1 MKGRLLIVDDDK
13 AHLSML
19 ETLLKSLSYTITC
32 AGDGED
38 AIREVQ
44 KVPYDLVLMD
54 VRMANVGGMEALKE
68 IKHLNPSIPVIIMT
82 AYSSVDKAVEA
93 MRLGADD
100 YLTKPLNFEELKL
113 SIERVT
119 QHLQLSQ
126 ENSRLKEQLI
136 TEGNFSGIIGSSPAI
151 KEVIETAKIA
161 APTEATI
168 LISGESGTGKEL
180 FAKAIHKNSK
190 RKENPLVS
198 VSCAALNETLLE
210 SELFGHEK
218 GAFTGAEKRRDG
230 LFISADKG
238 TIFLDEIGE
247 IPLSMQVKLLRV
259 LQEKEI
265 QKVGSDTVTK
275 IDTRVIVA
283 TNRNL
288 EEEVEK
294 GNFRQDLFYR
304 LNVINIKVP
313 PLRERTDD
321 IPLLAQKFLNR
332 FTKENNKIIKGF
344 TPMAMDALTK
354 YNWPG
359 NVRELENIIE
369 RAIILCLGQ
378 YISEKDLPANVLKD
392 YTPETSV
399 QLQLAGGGKTL
410 DEIESIALIETLR
423 QTKGNKTE
431 AAKILNITRTTLN
444 NKLKRHDLDLSTI
457 LPLDSDKPVDLD
469 SCKDCF

>member
-1 MKGRLLIVDDDK
+1 MKGRLLIVDDDT

-19 ETLLKSLSYTITC
+19 ETLLKSLSYAIEC
-32 AGDGED
+32 VKDGAD
-38 AIREVQ
+38 AIRQVQ
-44 KVPYDLVLMD
+44 ETPYDLVLMD

-68 IKHLNPSIPVIIMT
+68 IKHFNPAIPVIIMT

-119 QHLQLSQ
+119 KHLKLSL
-126 ENSRLKEQLI
+126 ENTQLKEQLL
-136 TEGNFSGIIGSSPAI
+136 GQGDFSGIIGTSPAI
-151 KEVIETAKIA
+151 REVIDTAKIA
-161 APTEATI
+161 APTDANI

-190 RKENPLVS
+190 RNKKPLIS
-198 VSCAALNETLLE
+198 VNCAALSETLLE

-218 GAFTGAEKRRDG
+218 GAFTGADKSRDG

-265 QKVGSDTVTK
+265 QKVGSDKVTN
-275 IDTRVIVA
+275 IDVRVIVA
-283 TNRNL
+283 TNKNL
-288 EEEVEK
+288 EKEVEA

-304 LNVINIKVP
+304 LNVINVKVP
-313 PLRERTDD
+313 PLRHRADD
-321 IPLLAQKFLNR
+321 IPLLAQKFLDR
-332 FTKENNKIIKGF
+332 YTKENNKEIKGF
-344 TPMAMDALTK
+344 TPMAMDALVK
-354 YNWPG
+354 YGWPG

-378 YISEKDLPANVLKD
+378 YISEKDLPSNVLKD
-392 YTPETSV
+392 YEPDNIAGHDLS
-399 QLQLAGGGKTL
+399 GGGRTL
-410 DEIESIALIETLR
+410 DEIEGIALIETLK

-444 NKLKRHDLDLSTI
+444 NKLKRHNLDLDKI
-457 LPLDSDKPVDLD
+457 LPATP
-469 SCKDCF
+469 

>member
-1 MKGRLLIVDDDK
+1 MKGRLLIVDDDQ

-19 ETLLKSLSYTITC
+19 ETLLKSLSYAIEC
-32 AGDGED
+32 VRDGAD
-38 AIREVQ
+38 AVQQVQ
-44 KVPYDLVLMD
+44 KKPYDLVLMD

-68 IKHLNPSIPVIIMT
+68 IKHFNPAVPVIIMT

-119 QHLQLSQ
+119 QHLQLSL
-126 ENSRLKEQLI
+126 ENRQLKAQLLSD
-136 TEGNFSGIIGSSPAI
+136 GDFSGIIGTSQAI

-161 APTEATI
+161 APTDAGI

-190 RKENPLVS
+190 RKEKPLIS
-198 VSCAALNETLLE
+198 VNCAALSETLLE

-218 GAFTGAEKRRDG
+218 GAFTGADKPRDG
-230 LFISADKG
+230 LFISANRG

-265 QKVGSDTVTK
+265 QKVGSDKVTN
-275 IDTRVIVA
+275 IDVRVIVA
-283 TNRNL
+283 TNKDL
-288 EEEVEK
+288 EKEVEK
-294 GNFRQDLFYR
+294 GTFRRDLFYR

-313 PLRERTDD
+313 PLRDRADD

-332 FTKENNKIIKGF
+332 YTKENKKVIKGF
-344 TPMAMDALTK
+344 TPMVMDALVK
-354 YNWPG
+354 YGWPG

-369 RAIILCLGQ
+369 RAIILCPGQ
-378 YISEKDLPANVLKD
+378 YVCEKDLPSNVLKD
-392 YTPETSV
+392 YEPETLV
-399 QLQLAGGGKTL
+399 RHQLAGGGKTL

-444 NKLKRHDLDLSTI
+444 NKLKRHNLDLDKILSTN
-457 LPLDSDKPVDLD
+457 S
-469 SCKDCF
+469 

>member
-1 MKGRLLIVDDDK
+1 MKGRLLIVDDDT

-19 ETLLKSLSYTITC
+19 ETLLKSLSYTIEC
-32 AGDGED
+32 VKDGSD
-38 AIREVQ
+38 AIRQVQ
-44 KVPYDLVLMD
+44 QTPYDLVLMD

-68 IKHLNPSIPVIIMT
+68 IKHFNPATPVIMMT

-119 QHLQLSQ
+119 QHLKLSL
-126 ENSRLKEQLI
+126 ENSQLKEQLL
-136 TEGNFSGIIGSSPAI
+136 GQGDFSRIIGTSPAI
-151 KEVIETAKIA
+151 REVIDTAKIA
-161 APTEATI
+161 APTDANI

-180 FAKAIHKNSK
+180 FAKAIHTNSK
-190 RKENPLVS
+190 RKDKSLIS
-198 VSCAALNETLLE
+198 VNCAALSETLLE

-218 GAFTGAEKRRDG
+218 GAFTGADKPRDG

-265 QKVGSDTVTK
+265 QKVGSDKVTN
-275 IDTRVIVA
+275 IDVRVITA
-283 TNRNL
+283 TNKDL
-288 EEEVEK
+288 EKEVEA
-294 GNFRQDLFYR
+294 GTFRQDLFYR
-304 LNVINIKVP
+304 LNVINVKVP
-313 PLRERTDD
+313 PLRDRADD
-321 IPLLAQKFLNR
+321 IPLLAKKFLDRYTREN
-332 FTKENNKIIKGF
+332 TKDIKGF
-344 TPMAMDALTK
+344 TPMAMDALVK
-354 YNWPG
+354 YGWPG

-392 YTPETSV
+392 YEPDDIIG
-399 QLQLAGGGKTL
+399 QDLAGGGKTL
-410 DEIESIALIETLR
+410 DEIETIALIETLR

-444 NKLKRHDLDLSTI
+444 NKLKRHNLDLDKI
-457 LPLDSDKPVDLD
+457 LPANL
-469 SCKDCF
+469 

>member
-1 MKGRLLIVDDDK
+1 MKGRLLIVDDDT

-19 ETLLKSLSYTITC
+19 ETLLKSLSYAIEC
-32 AGDGED
+32 VQDGVD
-38 AIREVQ
+38 AIRQVQ
-44 KVPYDLVLMD
+44 KMPYDLVLMD

-68 IKHLNPSIPVIIMT
+68 IKHLNPAIPVIIMT

-119 QHLQLSQ
+119 KHLQLSL
-126 ENSRLKEQLI
+126 ENSQLKAQLLS
-136 TEGNFSGIIGSSPAI
+136 EGDFSGILGTSPAI
-151 KEVIETAKIA
+151 KEVIDTAKIA
-161 APTEATI
+161 APTDATI

-190 RKENPLVS
+190 RKENPLIS
-198 VSCAALNETLLE
+198 VNCAALSETLLE

-218 GAFTGAEKRRDG
+218 GAFTGADKPRDG
-230 LFISADKG
+230 LFISADRG

-247 IPLSMQVKLLRV
+247 VPLSMQVKLLRV

-265 QKVGSDTVTK
+265 QKVGSDKVK
-275 IDTRVIVA
+275 NIDVRVIVA
-283 TNRNL
+283 TNKDL
-288 EEEVEK
+288 EKEVEK
-294 GNFRQDLFYR
+294 GAFRQDLFYR
-304 LNVINIKVP
+304 LNVINVKVP
-313 PLRERTDD
+313 PLRDRADD
-321 IPLLAQKFLNR
+321 IPLLAQKFLNKYA
-332 FTKENNKIIKGF
+332 KENKKDIKGF
-344 TPMAMDALTK
+344 TPMAMDALVK
-354 YNWPG
+354 YSWPG

-378 YISEKDLPANVLKD
+378 YICEKDLPSNVLKD
-392 YTPETSV
+392 YEPENLV
-399 QLQLAGGGKTL
+399 RQQLTVGGKTL

-431 AAKILNITRTTLN
+431 AARILNITRTTLN
-444 NKLKRHDLDLSTI
+444 NKLKRHNLDLDKI
-457 LPLDSDKPVDLD
+457 LPATL
-469 SCKDCF
+469 

>member
-1 MKGRLLIVDDDK
+1 MKGRLLIVDDDT

-19 ETLLKSLSYTITC
+19 ETLLKSLSYAIEC
-32 AGDGED
+32 VKDGAD
-38 AIREVQ
+38 AIRQVQ
-44 KVPYDLVLMD
+44 KNPYDLVLMD
-54 VRMANVGGMEALKE
+54 VRMANLGGMEALKE
-68 IKHLNPSIPVIIMT
+68 IKHLNPAIPVIIMT

-119 QHLQLSQ
+119 KHLQLSL
-126 ENSRLKEQLI
+126 ENNRLKEQLLG
-136 TEGNFSGIIGSSPAI
+136 EGAFSGIIGTSSAI
-151 KEVIETAKIA
+151 REVIDTAKIA
-161 APTEATI
+161 APTDANI

-190 RKENPLVS
+190 RKESPLIS
-198 VSCAALNETLLE
+198 VNCAALSETLLE

-218 GAFTGAEKRRDG
+218 GAFTGADKPRAG

-265 QKVGSDTVTK
+265 QKVGSDQVTS
-275 IDTRVIVA
+275 IDVRVIVA
-283 TNRNL
+283 TNKNL

-294 GNFRQDLFYR
+294 GSFRQDLFYR
-304 LNVINIKVP
+304 LNVINVKVP
-313 PLRERTDD
+313 PLRDRTDD

-332 FTKENNKIIKGF
+332 YTKENKKEIKGF
-344 TPMAMDALTK
+344 TPMAMDALVK
-354 YNWPG
+354 YGWPG

-378 YISEKDLPANVLKD
+378 YICEKDLPSNVLKD
-392 YTPETSV
+392 YEPENIARHE
-399 QLQLAGGGKTL
+399 LAGGGKTL
-410 DEIESIALIETLR
+410 NEIESIALIGTLK

-431 AAKILNITRTTLN
+431 AARILNITRTTLN
-444 NKLKRHDLDLSTI
+444 NKLKRHNLDLDKI
-457 LPLDSDKPVDLD
+457 LPTSP
-469 SCKDCF
+469 

>member
-1 MKGRLLIVDDDK
+1 MKGRLLIVDDDT

-19 ETLLKSLSYTITC
+19 ETLLKSLSYTIEC
-32 AGDGED
+32 VKDGAD
-38 AIREVQ
+38 AIRQVQ
-44 KVPYDLVLMD
+44 ETPYDLVLMD

-68 IKHLNPSIPVIIMT
+68 IKQFNPAVPVIIMT

-119 QHLQLSQ
+119 QHLQLSL
-126 ENSRLKEQLI
+126 ENSQLKEQLL
-136 TEGNFSGIIGSSPAI
+136 GQGDFSGIIGTSPAI
-151 KEVIETAKIA
+151 REVIDTAKIA
-161 APTEATI
+161 APTDANI

-180 FAKAIHKNSK
+180 FAKAIHTNSK
-190 RKENPLVS
+190 RKDKSLIS
-198 VSCAALNETLLE
+198 VNCAALSETLLE

-218 GAFTGAEKRRDG
+218 GAFTGADKPRDG

-265 QKVGSDTVTK
+265 QKVGSDKVTN
-275 IDTRVIVA
+275 IDVRVIVA
-283 TNRNL
+283 TNKDL
-288 EEEVEK
+288 EKEVEA

-304 LNVINIKVP
+304 LNVINVKVP
-313 PLRERTDD
+313 PLRDRSDD
-321 IPLLAQKFLNR
+321 IPLLAKKFLDR
-332 FTKENNKIIKGF
+332 YTRENNKDIKGF
-344 TPMAMDALTK
+344 TPMAMDALVK
-354 YNWPG
+354 YGWPG

-392 YTPETSV
+392 YEPDNTIGHE
-399 QLQLAGGGKTL
+399 LAGGGKTL
-410 DEIESIALIETLR
+410 DEIETIALIETLR

-444 NKLKRHDLDLSTI
+444 NKLKRHNLDLDKI
-457 LPLDSDKPVDLD
+457 LPANL
-469 SCKDCF
+469 

>member
-1 MKGRLLIVDDDK
+1 MKGRLLIVDDDT

-19 ETLLKSLSYTITC
+19 ETLLKSLSYAIQC
-32 AGDGED
+32 VKDGAD
-38 AIREVQ
+38 AIRQVQ
-44 KVPYDLVLMD
+44 ETPYDLVLMD

-68 IKHLNPSIPVIIMT
+68 IKHFNPAVPVIIMT

-119 QHLQLSQ
+119 QHLQLAL
-126 ENSRLKEQLI
+126 ENTQLKEQLL
-136 TEGNFSGIIGSSPAI
+136 GQGDFSGIIGTSPAI
-151 KEVIETAKIA
+151 REVIDTAKIA
-161 APTEATI
+161 APTDANI

-180 FAKAIHKNSK
+180 FAKAIHTNSK
-190 RKENPLVS
+190 RKETSLIS
-198 VSCAALNETLLE
+198 VNCAALSETLLE

-218 GAFTGAEKRRDG
+218 GAFTGADKPRDG

-247 IPLSMQVKLLRV
+247 IPLSRQVKLLRV

-265 QKVGSDTVTK
+265 QKVGSDKVTD
-275 IDTRVIVA
+275 IDVRVIVA
-283 TNRNL
+283 TNKDL
-288 EEEVEK
+288 EKEVEA

-304 LNVINIKVP
+304 LNVINVKVP
-313 PLRERTDD
+313 PLRDRADD
-321 IPLLAQKFLNR
+321 IPLLAQKFLDR
-332 FTKENNKIIKGF
+332 YTRENNKDIKGF
-344 TPMAMDALTK
+344 TPMAMDALVK
-354 YNWPG
+354 YGWPG

-392 YTPETSV
+392 YEPDNMIGHD
-399 QLQLAGGGKTL
+399 LAGGGKTL
-410 DEIESIALIETLR
+410 NEIESIALVDTLR

-444 NKLKRHDLDLSTI
+444 NKLKRHNLDLEKI
-457 LPLDSDKPVDLD
+457 LPANP
-469 SCKDCF
+469 

>member
-1 MKGRLLIVDDDK
+1 MKGRLLIVDDDT

-19 ETLLKSLSYTITC
+19 ETLLKSLSYAIEC
-32 AGDGED
+32 VQDGVD
-38 AIREVQ
+38 AIRQVQ
-44 KVPYDLVLMD
+44 KMPYDLVLMD

-68 IKHLNPSIPVIIMT
+68 IKHLNPAIPVIIMT

-119 QHLQLSQ
+119 KHLQLSL
-126 ENSRLKEQLI
+126 ENSQLKAQLLS
-136 TEGNFSGIIGSSPAI
+136 EGDFSGILGTSPAI
-151 KEVIETAKIA
+151 KEVIDTAKIA
-161 APTEATI
+161 APTDATI

-190 RKENPLVS
+190 RKENPLIS
-198 VSCAALNETLLE
+198 VNCAALSETLLE

-218 GAFTGAEKRRDG
+218 GAFTGADKPRDG

-247 IPLSMQVKLLRV
+247 VPLSMQVKLLRV

-265 QKVGSDTVTK
+265 QKVGSDKVK
-275 IDTRVIVA
+275 NIDVRVIVA
-283 TNRNL
+283 TNKDL
-288 EEEVEK
+288 EKEVEK
-294 GNFRQDLFYR
+294 GAFRQDLFYR
-304 LNVINIKVP
+304 LNVINVKVP
-313 PLRERTDD
+313 PLRDRADD
-321 IPLLAQKFLNR
+321 IPLLAQKFLNKYA
-332 FTKENNKIIKGF
+332 KENKKDIKGF
-344 TPMAMDALTK
+344 TPMAMDALVK
-354 YNWPG
+354 YSWPG

-378 YISEKDLPANVLKD
+378 YICEKDLPSNVLKD
-392 YTPETSV
+392 YEPENLV
-399 QLQLAGGGKTL
+399 RQQLTVGGKTL

-431 AAKILNITRTTLN
+431 AARILNITRTTLN
-444 NKLKRHDLDLSTI
+444 NKLKRHNLDLDKI
-457 LPLDSDKPVDLD
+457 LPATP
-469 SCKDCF
+469 

>member
-1 MKGRLLIVDDDK
+1 MKGRLLIVDDDT

-19 ETLLKSLSYTITC
+19 ETLLKSLSYTIEC
-32 AGDGED
+32 VKDGAD
-38 AIREVQ
+38 AIRQVQ
-44 KVPYDLVLMD
+44 ETPYDLVLMD

-68 IKHLNPSIPVIIMT
+68 IKQFNPAVPVIIMT

-119 QHLQLSQ
+119 QHLQLSL
-126 ENSRLKEQLI
+126 ENSQLKEQLL
-136 TEGNFSGIIGSSPAI
+136 GQGDFSGIIGTSPAI
-151 KEVIETAKIA
+151 REVIDTAKIA
-161 APTEATI
+161 APTDANI

-180 FAKAIHKNSK
+180 FAKAIHTNSK
-190 RKENPLVS
+190 RKEKSLIS
-198 VSCAALNETLLE
+198 VNCAALSETLLE

-218 GAFTGAEKRRDG
+218 GAFTGADKPRDG

-265 QKVGSDTVTK
+265 QKVGSDKVTN
-275 IDTRVIVA
+275 IDVRVIVA
-283 TNRNL
+283 TNKDL
-288 EEEVEK
+288 EKEVEA

-304 LNVINIKVP
+304 LNVINVKVP
-313 PLRERTDD
+313 PLRHRADD
-321 IPLLAQKFLNR
+321 IPLLAKKFLDR
-332 FTKENNKIIKGF
+332 YTRENNKDIKGF
-344 TPMAMDALTK
+344 TPMAMDALVK
-354 YNWPG
+354 YGWPG

-392 YTPETSV
+392 YEPDDIIG
-399 QLQLAGGGKTL
+399 QDLAGGGKTL
-410 DEIESIALIETLR
+410 DEIETIALIETLR

-444 NKLKRHDLDLSTI
+444 NKLKRHNLDLDKI
-457 LPLDSDKPVDLD
+457 LPANL
-469 SCKDCF
+469 

>member
-1 MKGRLLIVDDDK
+1 MKGRLLIVDDDT

-19 ETLLKSLSYTITC
+19 ETLLKSLSYTIEC
-32 AGDGED
+32 VKDGAD
-38 AIREVQ
+38 AIRQVQ
-44 KVPYDLVLMD
+44 ETPYDLVLMD

-68 IKHLNPSIPVIIMT
+68 IKQFNPAVPVIIMT

-119 QHLQLSQ
+119 QHLQLSL
-126 ENSRLKEQLI
+126 ENSQLKEQLL
-136 TEGNFSGIIGSSPAI
+136 GQGDFSGIIGTSPAI
-151 KEVIETAKIA
+151 REVIDTAKIA
-161 APTEATI
+161 APTDANI

-180 FAKAIHKNSK
+180 FAKAIHTNSK
-190 RKENPLVS
+190 RKEKSLIS
-198 VSCAALNETLLE
+198 VNCAALSETLLE

-218 GAFTGAEKRRDG
+218 GAFTGADKPRDG

-265 QKVGSDTVTK
+265 QKVGSDKVTN
-275 IDTRVIVA
+275 IDVRVIVA
-283 TNRNL
+283 TNKDL
-288 EEEVEK
+288 EKEVEA

-304 LNVINIKVP
+304 LNVINVKVP
-313 PLRERTDD
+313 PLRHRADD
-321 IPLLAQKFLNR
+321 IPLLAKKFLDR
-332 FTKENNKIIKGF
+332 YTRENNKNIKGF
-344 TPMAMDALTK
+344 TPMAMDALVK
-354 YNWPG
+354 YGWPG

-378 YISEKDLPANVLKD
+378 YISEKDLPASVLKD
-392 YTPETSV
+392 YEPDDIIG
-399 QLQLAGGGKTL
+399 QDLAGGGKTL
-410 DEIESIALIETLR
+410 DEIETIALIETLR

-444 NKLKRHDLDLSTI
+444 NKLKRHNLDLDKI
-457 LPLDSDKPVDLD
+457 LPANL
-469 SCKDCF
+469 

>member
-1 MKGRLLIVDDDK
+1 
-13 AHLSML
+13 
-19 ETLLKSLSYTITC
+19 
-32 AGDGED
+32 
-38 AIREVQ
+38 
-44 KVPYDLVLMD
+44 
-54 VRMANVGGMEALKE
+54 
-68 IKHLNPSIPVIIMT
+68 MT

-119 QHLQLSQ
+119 QHLQLAL
-126 ENSRLKEQLI
+126 ENTQLKEQLL
-136 TEGNFSGIIGSSPAI
+136 GQGDFSGIIGTSPAI
-151 KEVIETAKIA
+151 REVIDTAKIA
-161 APTEATI
+161 APTDANI

-180 FAKAIHKNSK
+180 FAKAIHTNSK
-190 RKENPLVS
+190 RKEKSLIS
-198 VSCAALNETLLE
+198 VNCAALSETLLE

-218 GAFTGAEKRRDG
+218 GAFTGADKPRDG

-265 QKVGSDTVTK
+265 QKVGSDKVTN
-275 IDTRVIVA
+275 IDVRVIVA
-283 TNRNL
+283 TNKDL
-288 EEEVEK
+288 EQEVAA

-304 LNVINIKVP
+304 LNVINVKVP
-313 PLRERTDD
+313 PLRDRADD
-321 IPLLAQKFLNR
+321 IPLLAKKFLDR
-332 FTKENNKIIKGF
+332 YTRENNKDLKGF
-344 TPMAMDALTK
+344 TPMAMDALVK
-354 YNWPG
+354 YGWPG

-392 YTPETSV
+392 YEPDNMIGHD
-399 QLQLAGGGKTL
+399 LAGGRKTL
-410 DEIESIALIETLR
+410 NEIESIALIETLK

-444 NKLKRHDLDLSTI
+444 NKLKRHNLDLEKI
-457 LPLDSDKPVDLD
+457 LPAPL
-469 SCKDCF
+469 

>member
-1 MKGRLLIVDDDK
+1 
-13 AHLSML
+13 
-19 ETLLKSLSYTITC
+19 
-32 AGDGED
+32 
-38 AIREVQ
+38 
-44 KVPYDLVLMD
+44 
-54 VRMANVGGMEALKE
+54 VGGMEALKE
-68 IKHLNPSIPVIIMT
+68 IKHFNPAIPVIIMT

-119 QHLQLSQ
+119 KHLKLSL
-126 ENSRLKEQLI
+126 ENTQLKEQLL
-136 TEGNFSGIIGSSPAI
+136 GQGDFSGIIGTSPAI
-151 KEVIETAKIA
+151 REVIDTAKIA
-161 APTEATI
+161 APTDANI

-190 RKENPLVS
+190 RNKKPLIS
-198 VSCAALNETLLE
+198 VNCAALSETLLE

-218 GAFTGAEKRRDG
+218 GAFTGADKSRDG

-265 QKVGSDTVTK
+265 QKVGSDKVTN
-275 IDTRVIVA
+275 IDVRVIVA
-283 TNRNL
+283 TNKNL
-288 EEEVEK
+288 EKEVEA

-304 LNVINIKVP
+304 LNVINVKVP
-313 PLRERTDD
+313 PLRHRADD
-321 IPLLAQKFLNR
+321 IPLLAQKFLDR
-332 FTKENNKIIKGF
+332 YTKENNKEIKGF
-344 TPMAMDALTK
+344 TPMAMDALVK
-354 YNWPG
+354 YGWPG

-378 YISEKDLPANVLKD
+378 YISEKDLPSNVLKD
-392 YTPETSV
+392 YEPDNIAGHDLS
-399 QLQLAGGGKTL
+399 GGGRTL
-410 DEIESIALIETLR
+410 DKIEGIALIETLK

-444 NKLKRHDLDLSTI
+444 NKLKRHNLDLDKI
-457 LPLDSDKPVDLD
+457 LPATP
-469 SCKDCF
+469 

>member
-1 MKGRLLIVDDDK
+1 MKGRLLIVDDDT

-19 ETLLKSLSYTITC
+19 ETLLKSLSYAIEC
-32 AGDGED
+32 VQDGVD
-38 AIREVQ
+38 AIRQVQ
-44 KVPYDLVLMD
+44 KMPYDLVLMD

-68 IKHLNPSIPVIIMT
+68 IKHLNPAIPVIIMT

-119 QHLQLSQ
+119 KHLQLSL
-126 ENSRLKEQLI
+126 ENSQLKAQLLS
-136 TEGNFSGIIGSSPAI
+136 EGDFSGILGTSPAI
-151 KEVIETAKIA
+151 KAVIDTAKIA
-161 APTEATI
+161 APTDATI

-190 RKENPLVS
+190 RKENPLIS
-198 VSCAALNETLLE
+198 VNCAALSETLLE

-218 GAFTGAEKRRDG
+218 GAFTGADKPRDG

-247 IPLSMQVKLLRV
+247 VPLSMQVKLLRV

-265 QKVGSDTVTK
+265 QKVGSDKVK
-275 IDTRVIVA
+275 NIDVRVIVA
-283 TNRNL
+283 TNKDL
-288 EEEVEK
+288 EKEVEK
-294 GNFRQDLFYR
+294 GAFRQDLFYR
-304 LNVINIKVP
+304 LNVINVKVP
-313 PLRERTDD
+313 PLRDRADD
-321 IPLLAQKFLNR
+321 IPLLAQKFLNKYA
-332 FTKENNKIIKGF
+332 KENKKDIKGF
-344 TPMAMDALTK
+344 TPMAMDALVK
-354 YNWPG
+354 YSWPG

-378 YISEKDLPANVLKD
+378 YICEKDLPSNVLKD
-392 YTPETSV
+392 YEPENLV
-399 QLQLAGGGKTL
+399 RQQLTVGGKTL

-431 AAKILNITRTTLN
+431 AARILNITRTTLN
-444 NKLKRHDLDLSTI
+444 NKLKRHNLDLDKI
-457 LPLDSDKPVDLD
+457 LPATP
-469 SCKDCF
+469 

>member
-1 MKGRLLIVDDDK
+1 MKGRLLIVDDDT

-19 ETLLKSLSYTITC
+19 ETLLKSLSYTIEC
-32 AGDGED
+32 VKDGAD
-38 AIREVQ
+38 AIRQVQ
-44 KVPYDLVLMD
+44 QTPYDLVLMD

-68 IKHLNPSIPVIIMT
+68 IKHFNPATPVIMMT

-119 QHLQLSQ
+119 KHLQLSL
-126 ENSRLKEQLI
+126 ENSQLKEQLL
-136 TEGNFSGIIGSSPAI
+136 GQGDFSGIIGTSPAI
-151 KEVIETAKIA
+151 REVIDTAKIA
-161 APTEATI
+161 APTDANI

-180 FAKAIHKNSK
+180 FAKAIHTNSK
-190 RKENPLVS
+190 RKEKSLIS
-198 VSCAALNETLLE
+198 VNCAALSETLLE

-218 GAFTGAEKRRDG
+218 GAFTGADKSRDG

-265 QKVGSDTVTK
+265 QKVGSDKVTN
-275 IDTRVIVA
+275 IDVRVITA
-283 TNRNL
+283 TNKDL
-288 EEEVEK
+288 EKEVAA

-304 LNVINIKVP
+304 LNVINVKVP
-313 PLRERTDD
+313 PLRHRADD
-321 IPLLAQKFLNR
+321 IPLLAQKFLDR
-332 FTKENNKIIKGF
+332 YTRENNKDIKGF
-344 TPMAMDALTK
+344 TPMAMDALVK
-354 YNWPG
+354 YGWPG

-392 YTPETSV
+392 YEPDNIIGPDLS
-399 QLQLAGGGKTL
+399 GGGKTL

-444 NKLKRHDLDLSTI
+444 NKLKRHNLDLDKI
-457 LPLDSDKPVDLD
+457 LPANP
-469 SCKDCF
+469 

>member
-1 MKGRLLIVDDDK
+1 MKGRLLIVDDDT

-19 ETLLKSLSYTITC
+19 ETLLKSLSYTIEC
-32 AGDGED
+32 VKDGSD
-38 AIREVQ
+38 AIRQVQ
-44 KVPYDLVLMD
+44 EIPYDLVLMD

-68 IKHLNPSIPVIIMT
+68 IKHFNPAVPVIIMT

-119 QHLQLSQ
+119 QHLQLSL
-126 ENSRLKEQLI
+126 ENSQLKEQLL
-136 TEGNFSGIIGSSPAI
+136 GQGDFSGIIGTSPAI
-151 KEVIETAKIA
+151 REVIDTAKIA
-161 APTEATI
+161 APTDANI

-180 FAKAIHKNSK
+180 FAKAIHTNSK
-190 RKENPLVS
+190 RKEKPLIS
-198 VSCAALNETLLE
+198 VNCAALSETLLE

-218 GAFTGAEKRRDG
+218 GAFTGADKPRDG

-247 IPLSMQVKLLRV
+247 IPLSMQVKLLRG

-265 QKVGSDTVTK
+265 QKVGSDKVTN
-275 IDTRVIVA
+275 IDVRVIVA
-283 TNRNL
+283 TNKNL
-288 EEEVEK
+288 EKEVEA

-304 LNVINIKVP
+304 LNVINVKVP
-313 PLRERTDD
+313 PLRHRADD
-321 IPLLAQKFLNR
+321 IPLLAQKFLDR
-332 FTKENNKIIKGF
+332 YTKENNKEIKGF
-344 TPMAMDALTK
+344 TPMAMDALVK
-354 YNWPG
+354 YGWPG

-392 YTPETSV
+392 YEPDNVIGHDLS
-399 QLQLAGGGKTL
+399 GGGKTL
-410 DEIESIALIETLR
+410 NEIESIALIKTLK

-444 NKLKRHDLDLSTI
+444 NKLKRHNLDLDKI
-457 LPLDSDKPVDLD
+457 LPENP
-469 SCKDCF
+469 

>member
-1 MKGRLLIVDDDK
+1 MKGRLLIVDDDT

-19 ETLLKSLSYTITC
+19 ETLLKSLSYTIEC
-32 AGDGED
+32 VKDGAD
-38 AIREVQ
+38 AIRQVQ
-44 KVPYDLVLMD
+44 ETPYDLVLMD

-68 IKHLNPSIPVIIMT
+68 IKQFNPAVPVIIMT

-119 QHLQLSQ
+119 QHLQLSL
-126 ENSRLKEQLI
+126 ENSQLKEQLL
-136 TEGNFSGIIGSSPAI
+136 GQGDFSGIIGTSPAI
-151 KEVIETAKIA
+151 REVIDTAKIA
-161 APTEATI
+161 APTDANI

-180 FAKAIHKNSK
+180 FAKAIHTNSK
-190 RKENPLVS
+190 RKEKSLIS
-198 VSCAALNETLLE
+198 VNCAALSETLLE

-218 GAFTGAEKRRDG
+218 GAFTGADKPRDG

-265 QKVGSDTVTK
+265 QKVGSDKVTN
-275 IDTRVIVA
+275 IDVRVIVA
-283 TNRNL
+283 TNKDL
-288 EEEVEK
+288 EKEVEA

-304 LNVINIKVP
+304 LNVINVKVP
-313 PLRERTDD
+313 PLRHRADD
-321 IPLLAQKFLNR
+321 IPLLAKKFLDR
-332 FTKENNKIIKGF
+332 YTRENNKNIKGF
-344 TPMAMDALTK
+344 TPMAMDALVK
-354 YNWPG
+354 YGWPG

-378 YISEKDLPANVLKD
+378 YISEKDLPPNVLKD
-392 YTPETSV
+392 YEPDDIIV
-399 QLQLAGGGKTL
+399 QDLAGGGKTL
-410 DEIESIALIETLR
+410 DEIETIALIETLR

-431 AAKILNITRTTLN
+431 AAKILSITRTTLN
-444 NKLKRHDLDLSTI
+444 NKLKRHNLDLDKI
-457 LPLDSDKPVDLD
+457 LPANL
-469 SCKDCF
+469 

>member
-1 MKGRLLIVDDDK
+1 MKGRLLIVDDDT

-19 ETLLKSLSYTITC
+19 ETLLKSLSYAIEC
-32 AGDGED
+32 VQDGVD
-38 AIREVQ
+38 AIRQVQ
-44 KVPYDLVLMD
+44 KMPYDLVLMD

-68 IKHLNPSIPVIIMT
+68 IKHLNPAIPVIIMT

-119 QHLQLSQ
+119 KHLQLSL
-126 ENSRLKEQLI
+126 ENSQLKAQLLS
-136 TEGNFSGIIGSSPAI
+136 EGDFSGILGTSPAI
-151 KEVIETAKIA
+151 KEVIDTAKIA
-161 APTEATI
+161 APTDATI

-190 RKENPLVS
+190 RKENPLIS
-198 VSCAALNETLLE
+198 VNCAALSETLLE

-218 GAFTGAEKRRDG
+218 GAFTGADKPRDG
-230 LFISADKG
+230 LFISADRG

-247 IPLSMQVKLLRV
+247 VPLSMQVKLLRV

-265 QKVGSDTVTK
+265 QKVGSDKVK
-275 IDTRVIVA
+275 NIDVRVIVA
-283 TNRNL
+283 TNKDL
-288 EEEVEK
+288 EKEVEK
-294 GNFRQDLFYR
+294 GAFRQDLFYR
-304 LNVINIKVP
+304 LNVINVKVP
-313 PLRERTDD
+313 PLRDRADD
-321 IPLLAQKFLNR
+321 IPLLAQKFLNKYA
-332 FTKENNKIIKGF
+332 KENKKDIKGF
-344 TPMAMDALTK
+344 TPMAMDALVK
-354 YNWPG
+354 YSWPG

-378 YISEKDLPANVLKD
+378 YICEKDLPSNVLKD
-392 YTPETSV
+392 YEPENLV
-399 QLQLAGGGKTL
+399 RQQLTVGGKTL

-431 AAKILNITRTTLN
+431 AARILNITRTTLN
-444 NKLKRHDLDLSTI
+444 NKLKRHNLDLDKI
-457 LPLDSDKPVDLD
+457 LPATP
-469 SCKDCF
+469 

>member
-1 MKGRLLIVDDDK
+1 MKGRLLIVDDDA

-19 ETLLKSLSYTITC
+19 ETLLKSLSYAIEC
-32 AGDGED
+32 VNDGAD
-38 AIREVQ
+38 AIRQVR
-44 KVPYDLVLMD
+44 KTPYDLVLMD

-68 IKHLNPSIPVIIMT
+68 IKHLNPAIPVIIMT

-119 QHLQLSQ
+119 KHLQLSL
-126 ENSRLKEQLI
+126 ENSQLKTQLLS
-136 TEGNFSGIIGSSPAI
+136 EGDFSGIIGTSPTM
-151 KEVIETAKIA
+151 KEVIDTAKIA
-161 APTEATI
+161 APTDATI

-180 FAKAIHKNSK
+180 FAKALHKNSK
-190 RKENPLVS
+190 RKEHPLIS
-198 VSCAALNETLLE
+198 VNCAALSETLLE

-218 GAFTGAEKRRDG
+218 GAFTGADKPRDG

-265 QKVGSDTVTK
+265 QKVGSDKVTN
-275 IDTRVIVA
+275 IDVRVVVA
-283 TNRNL
+283 TNKNL
-288 EEEVEK
+288 EKEVEK
-294 GNFRQDLFYR
+294 GAFRQDLFYR
-304 LNVINIKVP
+304 LNVINVKVP
-313 PLRERTDD
+313 PLRNRADD

-332 FTKENNKIIKGF
+332 YTKENKKIIKGF
-344 TPMAMDALTK
+344 TPMAMDALVK
-354 YNWPG
+354 YSWPG

-369 RAIILCLGQ
+369 RAIILCMGQ
-378 YISEKDLPANVLKD
+378 YICEKDLPSNVLKD
-392 YTPETSV
+392 YEPENLV
-399 QLQLAGGGKTL
+399 RHQLSGGGKTL

-431 AAKILNITRTTLN
+431 AARILSITRTTLN
-444 NKLKRHDLDLSTI
+444 NKLKRHNLDLDKI
-457 LPLDSDKPVDLD
+457 LPAKP
-469 SCKDCF
+469 

>member
-1 MKGRLLIVDDDK
+1 MKGRLLIVDDDT

-19 ETLLKSLSYTITC
+19 ETLLKSLSYAIEC
-32 AGDGED
+32 VQDGAD
-38 AIREVQ
+38 AIRQVQ
-44 KVPYDLVLMD
+44 KNPYDLVLMD

-68 IKHLNPSIPVIIMT
+68 IKHFNPAVPVIIMT

-119 QHLQLSQ
+119 QHLKLSL
-126 ENSRLKEQLI
+126 ENTQLKEQLL
-136 TEGNFSGIIGSSPAI
+136 GQGDFSGIIGTSPAI
-151 KEVIETAKIA
+151 REVIDTAKIA
-161 APTEATI
+161 APTDANI

-180 FAKAIHKNSK
+180 FAKAIHTNSK
-190 RKENPLVS
+190 RNEKPLIS
-198 VSCAALNETLLE
+198 VNCAALSETLLE

-218 GAFTGAEKRRDG
+218 GAFTGADKPRDG

-265 QKVGSDTVTK
+265 QKVGSDKVTN
-275 IDTRVIVA
+275 IDVRVIVA
-283 TNRNL
+283 TNKNL
-288 EEEVEK
+288 EKEVDA

-304 LNVINIKVP
+304 LNVINVKVP
-313 PLRERTDD
+313 PLRHRADD
-321 IPLLAQKFLNR
+321 IPLLAQKFLDR
-332 FTKENNKIIKGF
+332 YTKENNKDIRGF
-344 TPMAMDALTK
+344 TPMAMDALVK
-354 YNWPG
+354 YGWPG

-392 YTPETSV
+392 YEPDNIIGHDLS
-399 QLQLAGGGKTL
+399 GGGKTL
-410 DEIESIALIETLR
+410 DEIETIALIETLK

-444 NKLKRHDLDLSTI
+444 NKLKRHNLDLNKI
-457 LPLDSDKPVDLD
+457 LPEN
-469 SCKDCF
+469 F

>member
-1 MKGRLLIVDDDK
+1 MKGRLLIVDDDT

-19 ETLLKSLSYTITC
+19 ETLLKSLSYAIEC
-32 AGDGED
+32 VQDGVD
-38 AIREVQ
+38 AIRQVQ
-44 KVPYDLVLMD
+44 KMPYDLVLMD

-68 IKHLNPSIPVIIMT
+68 IKHLNPAIPVIIMT

-119 QHLQLSQ
+119 KHLQLSL
-126 ENSRLKEQLI
+126 ENSQLKAQLLS
-136 TEGNFSGIIGSSPAI
+136 EGDFSGILGTSPAI
-151 KEVIETAKIA
+151 KAVIDTAKIA
-161 APTEATI
+161 APTDATI

-190 RKENPLVS
+190 RKENPLIS
-198 VSCAALNETLLE
+198 VNCAALSETLLE

-218 GAFTGAEKRRDG
+218 GAFTGADKPRDG
-230 LFISADKG
+230 LFISADRG

-247 IPLSMQVKLLRV
+247 VPLSMQVKLLRV

-265 QKVGSDTVTK
+265 QKVGSDKVK
-275 IDTRVIVA
+275 NIDVRVIVA
-283 TNRNL
+283 TNKDL
-288 EEEVEK
+288 EKEVEK
-294 GNFRQDLFYR
+294 GAFRQDLFYR
-304 LNVINIKVP
+304 LNVINVKVP
-313 PLRERTDD
+313 PLRDRADD
-321 IPLLAQKFLNR
+321 IPLLAQKFLNKYA
-332 FTKENNKIIKGF
+332 KENKKDIKGF
-344 TPMAMDALTK
+344 TPMAMDALVK
-354 YNWPG
+354 YSWPG

-378 YISEKDLPANVLKD
+378 YICEKDLPSNVLKD
-392 YTPETSV
+392 YEPENLV
-399 QLQLAGGGKTL
+399 RQQLTVGGKTL

-431 AAKILNITRTTLN
+431 AARILNITRTTLN
-444 NKLKRHDLDLSTI
+444 NKLKRHNLDLDKI
-457 LPLDSDKPVDLD
+457 LPATP
-469 SCKDCF
+469 